1 MVFPLLFQG
10 LQGFSTMPV
19 TVPVNANSSTGHF
32 SGSSGGGSDVGGG
45 HSPAPGHPPSTT
57 SSLQIPVSP
66 GGHHMASPAPTSPR
80 PTSCNG

>member
-1 MVFPLLFQG
+1 MINIISNKQG

-19 TVPVNANSSTGHF
+19 SVPVNANSTTGHF
-32 SGSSGGGSDVGGG
+32 SGSSGGGSDVG
-45 HSPAPGHPPSTT
+45 HSPTPGHPPSTT

-66 GGHHMASPAPTSPR
+66 GGHHMASASPTSPR